1 MKLNFIFFLDST
13 EQLPKPETSLASD
26 KKLYT
31 NAEEVPSLQKEP
43 SSSMDESKSAIKADT
58 NNELMQIDEKAA
70 INHTHSSDDTLTS
83 LPTLQIE
90 EKTTNSME
98 EKTDLME
105 EKAVPMKITDT
116 VVTDEHKMDI
126 DVNNEIDIDEGELSD
141 ASTIQLD
148 EEEIR
153 HVYEQQ
159 PLVAENTLPEV
170 STSSKVEQN
179 DSLPEETVNDSSLLV
194 TESQLLPSKEIDPPQ
209 LTNITIPTEE
219 KITME
224 DEEKKSVK
232 KISLQEYLSTKQKSI
247 QP

>member
-1 MKLNFIFFLDST
+1 MAD
-13 EQLPKPETSLASD
+13 
-26 KKLYT
+26 
-31 NAEEVPSLQKEP
+31 
-43 SSSMDESKSAIKADT
+43 SKSAIKADT

-90 EKTTNSME
+90 EKTDSI
-98 EKTDLME
+98 E
-105 EKAVPMKITDT
+105 EKAAPMELTDT
-116 VVTDEHKMDI
+116 VATDEHKMNI
-126 DVNNEIDIDEGELSD
+126 DANNEIDIDEGELSD
-141 ASTIQLD
+141 ASTILLD

-159 PLVAENTLPEV
+159 SSVEDTLPEA
-170 STSSKVEQN
+170 SKVEQN
-179 DSLPEETVNDSSLLV
+179 DSLPEEIVNDSSLLV
-194 TESQLLPSKEIDPPQ
+194 TQSQLLPSNEIDPPQ
-209 LTNITIPTEE
+209 PTNVIIPPEE
-219 KITME
+219 KMTME